1 MTYEEIVERVRK
13 KSSICPECGCF
24 ISSLLDCCPAC
35 GYSTATSASTSR
47 LNDSYCSADEFSTS
61 LQRLNV
67 MRDHYKSMGGNG
79 ATDSLMDKMARP
91 YITRASYADL
101 LDTELSPGTIMYTY
115 DTNDLYTCN
124 LNGVVQKIATN
135 YINDNY
141 TDYTSYYK
149 AKNDALQAQ
158 QRTMRLYEDA
168 IKAMK
173 SYSGNKVAI
182 DIIEEEIERVKDY
195 YL

>member
-35 GYSTATSASTSR
+35 GYSISTSTSASR
-47 LNDSYCSADEFSTS
+47 LNDSYCSADEFAER
-61 LQRLNV
+61 LRRLNAESAV
-67 MRDHYKSMGGNG
+67 CTANELRDHYKSMGGNS

-91 YITRASYADL
+91 YITMASYADL
-101 LDTELSPGTIMYTY
+101 LDMELSPGTIVYTY

-141 TDYTSYYK
+141 TDYTAYYK
-149 AKNDALQAQ
+149 AKTDALRAQ

-173 SYSGNKVAI
+173 SYSGGVW
-182 DIIEEEIERVKDY
+182 DE
-195 YL
+195 